1 MWSGNY
7 SCQKEYLVLIYK
19 CLGKWELHH
28 ELGIISCALK
38 KITQTFEYL
47 DSGSGNNTDFSL
59 TKMK

>member
-38 KITQTFEYL
+38 KI
-47 DSGSGNNTDFSL
+47 DNNENAIHEKSSAMDEL
-59 TKMK
+59 Y